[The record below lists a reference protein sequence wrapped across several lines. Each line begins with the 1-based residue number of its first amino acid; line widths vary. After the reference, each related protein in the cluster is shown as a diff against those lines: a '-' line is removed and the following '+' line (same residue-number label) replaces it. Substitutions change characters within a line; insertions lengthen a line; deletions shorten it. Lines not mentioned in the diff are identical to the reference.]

1 MTNGKE
7 KQEDAQDSQDNQDTQ
22 ETRETTERHRTITI
36 GLENMED
43 VDRVVRDAVTRSKDA
58 ATTVGDTIKETI
70 LKVKTARDSVVMVR
84 VNKDSLNKL
93 DVLVDSGLNASRSE
107 AAAFMIAEGI
117 QAKKDLFSKISEKT
131 EMIRKT
137 REDLR
142 KLLDEDD
149 LPQDSKSKEE

>member
-7 KQEDAQDSQDNQDTQ
+7 KQDGAQDSQDNQDTQ

-43 VDRVVRDAVTRSKDA
+43 VDRVVRDAVTRSMDA

-70 LKVKTARDSVVMVR
+70 QKVKTARDSVVMVR
-84 VNKDSLNKL
+84 INKDSLNKL
-93 DVLVDSGLNASRSE
+93 DVLVDSGLNGSRSE
-107 AAAFMIAEGI
+107 AAAFMIAESI